1 MNPQPRSSGIVAQWA
16 AIRRVYPIYTAV
28 VEQFNLG
35 KRPYASLDDLAGQSE
50 AEVIRD
56 IQAWLESMD
65 DRIESHQFRQI
76 LEGTDILNSEDKL
89 RVLVHRHLAKEHRSE
104 ADRAKLHYLLT
115 QYFFVC
121 CPPSFRSREVKLDEV
136 AQVLEPVLGEMPA
149 AVPESLDPLTC
160 LVEQMPKCSSLGE
173 LQSSILEPGRELKAH
188 AIDSHFDIATL
199 VVFTY
204 FNYSARCA
212 FRRLISAEVKAVEEG
227 LTKIE
232 AYNVKTV
239 NCTSAGL
246 SAEEPVEAIRTLL
259 EGMKSSV
266 APSYAVDSAGK
277 QVRALRLAVAAAVD
291 RAASALTGSDQAR
304 VSTLESQVQRLIAE
318 MTQLRRD
325 LNGPR
330 SLTARV
336 VAQSNRA
343 AAAPM
348 PSAPSA
354 NGTGATAST
363 PEISPA
369 PVEPEPSPVTPG
381 KAASSANAAE
391 DKRGTAESNVANAV
405 ERCIEQLQ
413 KLLADGSVKAS
424 GLVKVGT
431 ETVLLAG
438 SDIDAIRASGE
449 AAAVAQRAIALRVL
463 LIKFIENARRGQ
475 CGDVAPWSA
484 FTQGVL
490 TDLKRAASRS
500 ESPARDALTSNGR
513 QLRTVL
519 QHAESVVRKA
529 RMARQSA

>member
-227 LTKIE
+227 LAKIE
-232 AYNVKTV
+232 AYNIKTV

-291 RAASALTGSDQAR
+291 RAASALTESDQAR
-304 VSTLESQVQRLIAE
+304 VSSLESQVQRLIAE

-336 VAQSNRA
+336 VAQSNPA

-354 NGTGATAST
+354 NGTGATASL
-363 PEISPA
+363 PETSPA
-369 PVEPEPSPVTPG
+369 AVAPAPS
-381 KAASSANAAE
+381 
-391 DKRGTAESNVANAV
+391 RGTRVEAGSTAEAKPAAVEFNVADAV
-405 ERCIEQLQ
+405 DRCIEQLQ
-413 KLLADGSVKAS
+413 KLLGDGSVKAS

-490 TDLKRAASRS
+490 TDLQRAASRS

-529 RMARQSA
+529 RMASQSA